1 MLGLSLSIGFLI
13 SAFFESGLSM
23 HERGIL
29 FIASGIFYVGFELYM
44 TWTTL
49 HNNRRKENEGNKTEV

>member
-1 MLGLSLSIGFLI
+1 MLGLSMSIALII

-23 HERGIL
+23 RERGIL

-44 TWTTL
+44 TWTTIY
-49 HNNRRKENEGNKTEV
+49 NNRRKENEGSKTEV